1 MKILFLPEV
10 SRCVLYKPK
19 QISFTL
25 GKKHKMD
32 QDTFNDIALDEATRI
47 SSNEYHLSDEEFRD
61 ILTTEVENLYYDLSK
76 EEKRKIDIDE
86 AIEYAIENCN

>member
-1 MKILFLPEV
+1 
-10 SRCVLYKPK
+10 
-19 QISFTL
+19 
-25 GKKHKMD
+25 MD

-47 SSNEYHLSDEEFRD
+47 SSNEYNLSDEEFRD

>member
-1 MKILFLPEV
+1 
-10 SRCVLYKPK
+10 
-19 QISFTL
+19 
-25 GKKHKMD
+25 MD

-86 AIEYAIENCN
+86 AIEYAIGNCN